1 MLLAGSTRT
10 RRNLACAGI
19 GADDHGGGRGAA
31 HREGQG
37 PRRHP
42 PQLHAP
48 GALMNSS
55 HEDEAVDHNLTV
67 SEAVAL
73 RASAH

>member
-1 MLLAGSTRT
+1 
-10 RRNLACAGI
+10 
-19 GADDHGGGRGAA
+19 
-31 HREGQG
+31 
-37 PRRHP
+37 
-42 PQLHAP
+42 
-48 GALMNSS
+48 MNSS